1 MSDSNRVL
9 LSYIKETTWGTTP
22 ATAPPT
28 EIRMT
33 GESLSYDISNI
44 TSSEIRDDR
53 QVTDLI
59 QSGASMTGGFNFELS
74 YASFDD
80 FLAGAL
86 FSTWSAK
93 KDTTSTVISVATLTV
108 NKFVTT
114 VATDISGIVVGQW
127 VRTSGFAAATNNGY
141 HRVTAVATLSLTVSS
156 TLQKVAAGATVTL
169 EARYLRNGTTESSFS
184 IERKHADLSP
194 LVYFIFT
201 GLVVNSFSLS
211 LQAQQIVTGSFDFVG
226 EAATVGA
233 SAMTSGTLVD
243 ANSNTPFNAVSN
255 VANVLENNVAV
266 ASCLVQSL
274 DFTLN
279 NNIRGLTSI
288 GVLGNCDIGTGQV
301 DITGTMNAYFKTSAL
316 YAKYLAGTAT
326 SISFRLLDATGNAYI
341 FTFPTVKFESDKANA
356 GSSNQDIVENIGW
369 RALRNSTY
377 NCMIQID
384 KFDV

>member
-33 GESLSYDISNI
+33 GESLSYDISNV

-80 FLAGAL
+80 FIAGAL

-93 KDTTSTVISVATLTV
+93 KDTTSTVISVATSSG
-108 NKFVTT
+108 NQFVTT
-114 VATDISGIVVGQW
+114 VATDISGIVAGQW
-127 VRTSGFAAATNNGY
+127 IRTSGFAAATNNGY

-156 TLQKVAAGATVTL
+156 TLTKVVAGATVTL
-169 EARYLRNGTTESSFS
+169 EARYIRNGITESSFS
-184 IERKHADLSP
+184 IERKHSDLSP

-201 GLVVNSFSLS
+201 GLVVNSMSLS
-211 LQAQQIVTGSFDFVG
+211 LQASQIVTGSFDFVG
-226 EAATVGA
+226 EGATVGA

-243 ANSNTPFNAVSN
+243 ANDNTPLNAVSN
-255 VANVLENNVAV
+255 VANVLENFTAV
-266 ASCLVQSL
+266 ASCLIQSL
-274 DFTLN
+274 DFTIN
-279 NNIRGLTSI
+279 NNLRGLTAI
-288 GVLGNCDIGTGQV
+288 GALGNCDIGSGQV
-301 DITGTMNAYFKTSAL
+301 DITGTLNAYFKTKDL
-316 YAKYLAGTAT
+316 FDKYIAGTAT
-326 SISFRLLDATGNAYI
+326 SISFRLLDADGNAYI

-369 RALRNSTY
+369 RALRNATY